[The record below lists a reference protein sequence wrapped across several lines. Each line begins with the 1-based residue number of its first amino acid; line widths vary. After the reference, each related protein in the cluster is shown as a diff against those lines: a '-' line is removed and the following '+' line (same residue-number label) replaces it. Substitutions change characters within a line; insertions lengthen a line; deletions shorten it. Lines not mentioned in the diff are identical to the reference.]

1 MDIGTQ
7 IRIITTEPLDVPAE
21 APAPTPVPAPV
32 GAAGQ
37 VS

>member
-21 APAPTPVPAPV
+21 APAPAPVPAPV
-32 GAAGQ
+32 GAAGR